1 MRNKIAII
9 RHAEKPDDQ
18 GPKSVVDAG
27 GDMVVQ
33 DAGGHAS
40 AQMLNR
46 TMRVLG

>member
-9 RHAEKPDDQ
+9 RHAEKPDDP
-18 GPKSVVDAG
+18 GPEFGAG
-27 GDMVVQ
+27 ADGDMVVQ